1 MPNRLAEA
9 LPRRFVLPAL
19 LAILVLASL
28 AASFLVPHGFA
39 ATVINVTARLRALR
53 EIGWLI
59 FIAAQAAIA
68 LVGILPASLLGIAAG
83 AVYGISLGFITS
95 GIGVMAGALIAFA
108 LSRSAFRPLIAV
120 FLGRRARLAAL
131 DNLVTQDRWRIVA
144 LLRVSPV
151 MPFSLT
157 SYALGLSG
165 IAPRDY
171 FIGTLASL
179 PGLLGYVV
187 IGALGGSTIAAK
199 SGNDRL
205 IHITL
210 LALGAAATLALTIHL
225 SRLLTRALRAPDHLD
240 AASRT
245 R

>member
-1 MPNRLAEA
+1 MPSLLAHPLRRRIA
-9 LPRRFVLPAL
+9 LSAL
-19 LAILVLASL
+19 LAVLLIASL
-28 AASFLVPHGFA
+28 AASLLLPHGFA
-39 ATVINVTARLRALR
+39 ATVVTITTKLRALR
-53 EIGWLI
+53 TIGWVI
-59 FIAAQAAIA
+59 FVVAQASVA

-83 AVYGISLGFITS
+83 AVYGIPLGFMTS
-95 GIGVMAGALIAFA
+95 GIGVMLGALIAFA
-108 LSRSAFRPLIAV
+108 LSRSAFRPLIAS

-165 IAPRDY
+165 IASRDY

-199 SGNDRL
+199 SGNDHV
-205 IHITL
+205 IHVAL

-225 SRLLTRALRAPDHLD
+225 SRLLSRALRVA
-240 AASRT
+240 
-245 R
+245 

>member
-1 MPNRLAEA
+1 
-9 LPRRFVLPAL
+9 LPRRFALPAL
-19 LAILVLASL
+19 LAVLLTASVAASL
-28 AASFLVPHGFA
+28 LLPHGFA
-39 ATVINVTARLRALR
+39 STVVTITAKLRALR
-53 EIGWLI
+53 ALGWVI
-59 FIAAQAAIA
+59 FVAAQAAVA

-108 LSRSAFRPLIAV
+108 LSRSAFRPLIAG

-165 IAPRDY
+165 IAPSDY

-199 SGNDRL
+199 SGNDHL
-205 IHITL
+205 IHIGL
-210 LALGAAATLALTIHL
+210 LILGVVATLVLTIHL
-225 SRLLTRALRAPDHLD
+225 SRLLTRALRVA
-240 AASRT
+240 
-245 R
+245 